1 MFCSYVMQKRY
12 FIGSLESALVNVLFV
27 RNANKKGKFILSGG
41 CFTSVIS
48 SKVELQETEQDLV
61 EYGHV
66 VSKFREESKDF
77 EKKRF

>member
-1 MFCSYVMQKRY
+1 MFCSYVMQKKY

-27 RNANKKGKFILSGG
+27 RNANKKGILSGG